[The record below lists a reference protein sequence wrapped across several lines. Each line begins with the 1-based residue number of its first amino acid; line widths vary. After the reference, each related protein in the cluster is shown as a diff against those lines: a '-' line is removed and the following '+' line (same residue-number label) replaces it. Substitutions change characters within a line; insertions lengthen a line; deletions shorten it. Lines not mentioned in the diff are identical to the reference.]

1 MTAIATFALTYLAEG
16 RGEDP
21 SGAGGVLLVAGIA
34 LAVLLIAGT
43 ALFFVSRTV
52 RARRAGGQAEGPSE
66 QPLPSEQGRPWSSS
80 SPDAGPGER

>member
-1 MTAIATFALTYLAEG
+1 MTAIATYVTYLAEG

-43 ALFFVSRTV
+43 AVFLVSRTI
-52 RARRAGGQAEGPSE
+52 RARRVGSQAHGRSE

-80 SPDAGPGER
+80 DPNSGSSER